1 MPKLNTES
9 ILDNLDVFEGRHN
22 NLTVLEDR
30 SPFSAGKVETPEGI
44 RAV

>member
-9 ILDNLDVFEGRHN
+9 ILDNLDVFEGTYD
-22 NLTVLEDR
+22 NLTVLEGR
-30 SPFSAGKVETPEGI
+30 RPFPAGKIETPEGI